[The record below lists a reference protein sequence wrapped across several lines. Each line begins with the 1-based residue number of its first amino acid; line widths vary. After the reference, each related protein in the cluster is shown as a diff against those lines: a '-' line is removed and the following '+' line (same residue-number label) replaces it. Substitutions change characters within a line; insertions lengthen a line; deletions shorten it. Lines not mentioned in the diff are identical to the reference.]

1 MTPALRIALFVAV
14 PVAVA
19 AAGRPVATEVQLD
32 GMYLSTGI
40 NPDGGEFDGFVHI
53 ERHADSFRVTWLME
67 QTEGDTILL
76 VPTGVGTGIV
86 HGGMLAVSFHD
97 SGMDG
102 IGLFHIEDEGGW
114 LAGRWTL
121 VGGDGGT
128 YPEVLARLP
137 ADVPPPMRGDQP
149 DEERSPA
156 PQQIHSSI
164 RRSGGD
170 Y

>member
-1 MTPALRIALFVAV
+1 
-14 PVAVA
+14 
-19 AAGRPVATEVQLD
+19 
-32 GMYLSTGI
+32 MYLSTGI

-102 IGLFHIEDEGGW
+102 IGLFHIEDEG
-114 LAGRWTL
+114 R
-121 VGGDGGT
+121 GGPLD
-128 YPEVLARLP
+128 AR
-137 ADVPPPMRGDQP
+137 RRRRP
-149 DEERSPA
+149 DLSRSPGTTA
-156 PQQIHSSI
+156 SGRTAADA
-164 RRSGGD
+164 RRSA
-170 Y
+170 